1 MQYMWGM
8 EKNHVKIT
16 KQAFSNILNGPKSIF
31 PSALISIWQFYS
43 AARVIS
49 LLFFL
54 TLAYNSSASHIIFIV
69 IVYVKYSCS
78 FMILSS
84 STWISSKSLFVSQF
98 DQFYCFLSY
107 SLFSMEWS
115 KWLIL
120 KSNPNDVFSLPQIF
134 KISLSQLEQNA
145 WM

>member
-1 MQYMWGM
+1 MWGM
-8 EKNHVKIT
+8 EKSHVKIT
-16 KQAFSNILNGPKSIF
+16 NQTFSNILNSPKSIF
-31 PSALISIWQFYS
+31 PSVLISVWQFYS

-54 TLAYNSSASHIIFIV
+54 TLAYNSSASHIIF

-120 KSNPNDVFSLPQIF
+120 KSNPDDIFSLPQIC
-134 KISLSQLEQNA
+134 KISLSQLE
-145 WM
+145 